1 MGHPALLHATCADVA
16 CEEVASI
23 GSSVAGGN
31 VTDQPPSQPGWGP
44 PPPPPPPQQPSSGW
58 GAPPPPRPPD
68 TRPWYRKKR
77 FIIPGVIVA
86 LLVIAGIFGDG
97 TTTSPPTA
105 TSSEASAPAAT
116 QPPEPTAEEPAA
128 TEAPAGPASAK
139 VGETI
144 QFEDS
149 FGDHAIDVT
158 VARSR
163 VSTGGEFE
171 KPDHG
176 LYVGFLVRVK
186 AFKDGISV
194 PSFYVLAGG
203 QHYDSTCCVTGFAP
217 DLTTYG
223 NLNKGEGTQG
233 WVIFDVAS
241 RHGRLVMEEFGTQ
254 EAQAFWTF

>member
-97 TTTSPPTA
+97 TITSPPTA

-163 VSTGGEFE
+163 VSTGGSS
-171 KPDHG
+171 
-176 LYVGFLVRVK
+176 RSRTT
-186 AFKDGISV
+186 ACT
-194 PSFYVLAGG
+194 LASSSG
-203 QHYDSTCCVTGFAP
+203 
-217 DLTTYG
+217 
-223 NLNKGEGTQG
+223 
-233 WVIFDVAS
+233 S
-241 RHGRLVMEEFGTQ
+241 RHSRTALACPASTSWPAGSTTTRP
-254 EAQAFWTF
+254 AA